1 MVKRYHASFPSLSY
15 GFDSR
20 YPLHN
25 PGTDRRTNREADER
39 KSGLHEPSSV
49 ARPAGMELRYLIP
62 LTPEEQRA
70 HGLPEPQPLAIAD
83 RVRFS
88 ELDPLD
94 HVNNKAYLDWFEAV
108 RVRHFET
115 MCLPHFGDAPH
126 PRLLL
131 RNAAIHY
138 MREMHRD
145 ESYIVTARAAA
156 LRTSSYTVE
165 QQLWSGGTL
174 RARLEA
180 VMVLT
185 RPDNGEKQPI
195 PDRLRQI
202 LQERDRAVAA
212 G

>member
-1 MVKRYHASFPSLSY
+1 
-15 GFDSR
+15 
-20 YPLHN
+20 
-25 PGTDRRTNREADER
+25 
-39 KSGLHEPSSV
+39 
-49 ARPAGMELRYLIP
+49 MELRYLTP
-62 LTPEEQRA
+62 LTPGEQRA
-70 HGLPEPQPLAIAD
+70 LGLPEPQPLAQAD

-88 ELDPLD
+88 ELDPLG

-131 RNAAIHY
+131 RNASIHY

-145 ESYIVTARAAA
+145 ETYIATARATSF
-156 LRTSSYTVE
+156 RTSSYTVE

-180 VMVLT
+180 VMVLM
-185 RPDNGEKQPI
+185 RPDGAGKQPL
-195 PDRLRQI
+195 PDALRRV
-202 LQERDRAVAA
+202 LVTRDGATEAS
-212 G
+212 